1 MGVFRVG
8 GGVWG
13 RPLLITSMTLL
24 TPLFFYS
31 FEPPKKLSR
40 AGIQDVDTRGTR
52 GQDAGGEHL
61 CYHSLFHCFNWKTC
75 RGDVPVL
82 TKKCS
87 KMNKKTHTFFLKN
100 CTRML
105 KVWQK
110 RCKDHENTKKT
121 PKTMQIYNN
130 YTHIS
135 HSVLL
140 KNFEIRKCFEIKCS
154 INKNKNYMTKA
165 HKQK

>member
-110 RCKDHENTKKT
+110 RCKDHENTKKNT
-121 PKTMQIYNN
+121 QNHANLQQLHSYFTFSFAQKLWNWKMFWNKMQY
-130 YTHIS
+130 
-135 HSVLL
+135 
-140 KNFEIRKCFEIKCS
+140 
-154 INKNKNYMTKA
+154 
-165 HKQK
+165 KQEQKLYDKSA